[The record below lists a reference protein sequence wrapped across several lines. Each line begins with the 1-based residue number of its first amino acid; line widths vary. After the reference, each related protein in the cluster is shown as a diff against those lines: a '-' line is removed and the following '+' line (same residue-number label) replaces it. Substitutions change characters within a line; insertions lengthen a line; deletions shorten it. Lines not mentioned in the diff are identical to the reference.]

1 MPRIERLDGGA
12 TGRAA
17 RSAAPRRRHA
27 PPRDAPGPAIGAA
40 FASVP
45 AGLLALVA
53 ALIADHGLLAALGLA
68 VLAQIA
74 VFAAGMIW
82 AILVVRD

>member
-12 TGRAA
+12 MGRAVPY
-17 RSAAPRRRHA
+17 AAPRRRRD

-53 ALIADHGLLAALGLA
+53 ALFAGHGLLAALGLA
-68 VLAQIA
+68 ALAQIA

-82 AILVVRD
+82 AILVVRT